1 MFIFIILCYRHFYT
15 ISLLCKSY
23 GYVIMHRYN
32 ETITSNNCCGN
43 IVFNIKYVL
52 CMPCPKQLHRVQ
64 NRVQLHRVQNNCTT
78 FHHFNDLKF
87 DTVCP
92 IVKCI
97 VFHVEC

>member
-1 MFIFIILCYRHFYT
+1 MCYTHFYT

-43 IVFNIKYVL
+43 IVFNDCATYAVSKTIALPYA
-52 CMPCPKQLHRVQ
+52 QLFTVSMIS
-64 NRVQLHRVQNNCTT
+64 NSI
-78 FHHFNDLKF
+78 
-87 DTVCP
+87 VCP

-97 VFHVEC
+97 VFHFEC